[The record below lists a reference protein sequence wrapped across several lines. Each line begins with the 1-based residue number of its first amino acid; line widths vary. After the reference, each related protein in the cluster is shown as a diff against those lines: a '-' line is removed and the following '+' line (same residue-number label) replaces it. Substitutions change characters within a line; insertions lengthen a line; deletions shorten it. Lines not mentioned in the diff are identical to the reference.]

1 MKKIFFCISL
11 SILSINLIFSQD
23 TPLRGP
29 LNQPSNG
36 VIDGV
41 VLKEELPTRSTVP
54 YQSVRAADYVWSKRL
69 YSRIDARE
77 KMNQQLFLPFD
88 SFDGSTEDIGASYRP
103 IKPEDVDDYSW
114 NKDQSRWSL
123 WTIIFR
129 HVLLGDLTVYKV
141 ASDAYP
147 ALEDGYSLKY
157 PIAQKPNLNRSD
169 YFNDQ
174 LYRKEINNII
184 STNGVGDDL
193 KFARVS
199 DEYDTIVITKTD
211 QTISV
216 FVDSCLRS
224 DPDYEI
230 LKGIDPKKLAAWW
243 DATNKNSI
251 VKKDSKIMYIAS
263 NSIFGYNIKEDWF
276 FDKQRSILDRR
287 IISIAPLARYTVDP
301 GENTVERGDLL
312 VYDKEGKSFVYNKE
326 EAGFVEYTDSYEER
340 ELFWLYFPELRNVI
354 VNYFVYND
362 KSDAQL
368 MSFDDLFWKRQFN
381 AQIYK
386 TSDKFDREIEDY
398 KYGVDAL
405 YEAERIKDEIRKWEL
420 DVWNY

>member
-1 MKKIFFCISL
+1 MKKIFFCASFFFLIA
-11 SILSINLIFSQD
+11 NLFFCQD

-29 LNQPSNG
+29 FNQPSNG

-41 VLKEELPTRSTVP
+41 VLKEELPTRLTVP

-77 KMNQQLFLPFD
+77 KMNQPLFLPFD
-88 SFDGSTEDIGASYRP
+88 SFDGTTDGSFY
-103 IKPEDVDDYSW
+103 KPTKIQEVDDYSW

-174 LYRKEINNII
+174 SYRKEINGII
-184 STNGVGDDL
+184 SSNGVGEYLRLPMASEPLDTFDVIKTNQAAQEYIDSMVL
-193 KFARVS
+193 SNSDYALLSGLDKDKFKFWWEAANANS
-199 DEYDTIVITKTD
+199 I
-211 QTISV
+211 
-216 FVDSCLRS
+216 LR
-224 DPDYEI
+224 
-230 LKGIDPKKLAAWW
+230 KDPKIL
-243 DATNKNSI
+243 
-251 VKKDSKIMYIAS
+251 YLAS

-276 FDKQRSILDRR
+276 FDKQRSLLDRR
-287 IISIAPLARYTVDP
+287 IISIAPLARYTIDP
-301 GENTVERGDLL
+301 NLEIPERGNLL
-312 VYDKEGKSFVYNKE
+312 VYDKEGKAFIYDNG
-326 EAGFVEYTDSYEER
+326 GFIEYTDNYEER
-340 ELFWLYFPELRNVI
+340 EVFWLYFPELRNVI

-362 KSDAQL
+362 KSDAQW

-405 YEAERIKDEIRKWEL
+405 YEAERIKDEVRKWEI

>member
-1 MKKIFFCISL
+1 MKKIFFCASL
-11 SILSINLIFSQD
+11 FFLTINLIFCQD

-29 LNQPSNG
+29 FNQPSNG

-77 KMNQQLFLPFD
+77 KINQQLFLPFD
-88 SFDGSTEDIGASYRP
+88 SFDGTTDGSFY
-103 IKPEDVDDYSW
+103 KPTIVEEVDDYSW

-174 LYRKEINNII
+174 LYRKEINNLI
-184 STNGVGDDL
+184 STNGEGDDL
-193 KFARVS
+193 KFARES
-199 DEYDTIVITKTD
+199 DTDDTIVITKTN

-224 DPDYEI
+224 DPDYES

-243 DATNKNSI
+243 EATPVLGSI
-251 VKKDSKIMYIAS
+251 VKKDNKIMYIAS

-276 FDKQRSILDRR
+276 FDKQRSVLDRR
-287 IISIAPLARYTVDP
+287 IISIAPLARFTVDLE
-301 GENTVERGDLL
+301 ENTVERGDLL
-312 VYDKEGKSFVYNKE
+312 VYDKEGKSFVYSKE
-326 EAGFVEYTDSYEER
+326 ETGFVEYTDTYEER

-362 KSDAQL
+362 KSDAQW
-368 MSFDDLFWKRQFN
+368 MSFDDLFWKRQFS

-386 TSDKFDREIEDY
+386 TTDKFDRDIEDY

-405 YEAERIKDEIRKWEL
+405 YEAERIKDEIRKWEI

>member
-1 MKKIFFCISL
+1 MKKIFFCASFFFLIA
-11 SILSINLIFSQD
+11 NLFFCQD

-29 LNQPSNG
+29 FNQPSNG

-41 VLKEELPTRSTVP
+41 VLKEELPTRLTVP

-77 KMNQQLFLPFD
+77 KMNQPLFLPFD
-88 SFDGSTEDIGASYRP
+88 SFDGTTDGSFY
-103 IKPEDVDDYSW
+103 KPTKIQEVDDYSW

-174 LYRKEINNII
+174 SYRKEINGII
-184 STNGVGDDL
+184 SSNGVGEYLRLPMASEPLDTFDVIKTNQAAQEYIDSMVL
-193 KFARVS
+193 SNSDYALLSGLDKDKF
-199 DEYDTIVITKTD
+199 K
-211 QTISV
+211 
-216 FVDSCLRS
+216 F
-224 DPDYEI
+224 
-230 LKGIDPKKLAAWW
+230 WW
-243 DATNKNSI
+243 DAANANSI
-251 VKKDSKIMYIAS
+251 LRKDPKILYLAS

-276 FDKQRSILDRR
+276 FDKQRSLLDRR
-287 IISIAPLARYTVDP
+287 IISIAPLARYTIDP
-301 GENTVERGDLL
+301 NLEIPERGNLL
-312 VYDKEGKSFVYNKE
+312 VYDKEGKAFIYDNG
-326 EAGFVEYTDSYEER
+326 GFVEYTVNYVER
-340 ELFWLYFPELRNVI
+340 EVFWLYFPELRNVI

-362 KSDAQL
+362 KSDAQW

-405 YEAERIKDEIRKWEL
+405 YEAERIKDEVRKWEI

>member
-1 MKKIFFCISL
+1 MKKIFLCF
-11 SILSINLIFSQD
+11 SIFFLSINLFFCQD
-23 TPLRGP
+23 IPLRGP
-29 LNQPSNG
+29 FNQPSNG

-41 VLKEELPTRSTVP
+41 VIKEELPTRSIVP
-54 YQSVRAADYVWSKRL
+54 YQSVRAADYVWSRRL

-77 KMNQQLFLPFD
+77 KMNQILFLPFD
-88 SFDGSTEDIGASYRP
+88 SFDGTTDGSFY
-103 IKPEDVDDYSW
+103 KPTKMEEVDDYSW

-157 PIAQKPNLNRSD
+157 PIIQKPNLNRSD
-169 YFNDQ
+169 YFNDPS
-174 LYRKEINNII
+174 YRKEINGII
-184 STNGVGDDL
+184 SSNGVGEYL
-193 KFARVS
+193 RLPKVS
-199 DEYDTIVITKTD
+199 DPLDTFDIIKTNQAAQEYI
-211 QTISV
+211 
-216 FVDSCLRS
+216 DSMVLS
-224 DPDYEI
+224 DSDYA
-230 LKGIDPKKLAAWW
+230 LLTGLDKDKFKFWW
-243 DATNKNSI
+243 DAANPSSI
-251 VKKDSKIMYIAS
+251 LRKDPKILYLAS

-276 FDKQRSILDRR
+276 FDKQRSLLDRR
-287 IISIAPLARYTVDP
+287 IISIAPLARYSVDL
-301 GENTVERGDLL
+301 TSDLSERGDLL
-312 VYDKEGKSFVYNKE
+312 VYNKEGKSFKYENGE
-326 EAGFVEYTDSYEER
+326 FIEYTDNYEER
-340 ELFWLYFPELRNVI
+340 EVFWLYFPELRNVI

-362 KSDAQL
+362 KSDAQW

-386 TSDKFDREIEDY
+386 SSDKFDREIEDY

>member
-1 MKKIFFCISL
+1 MKKIFLCF
-11 SILSINLIFSQD
+11 SIFFLSINFFFCQD
-23 TPLRGP
+23 IPLRGP
-29 LNQPSNG
+29 FNQPSNG

-41 VLKEELPTRSTVP
+41 VIKEELPTRSIVP
-54 YQSVRAADYVWSKRL
+54 YQSVRAADYVWSRRL

-77 KMNQQLFLPFD
+77 KMNQILFLPFD
-88 SFDGSTEDIGASYRP
+88 SFDGTTDGSFY
-103 IKPEDVDDYSW
+103 KPTKMEEVDDYSW

-157 PIAQKPNLNRSD
+157 PIIQKPNLNRSD
-169 YFNDQ
+169 YFNDPS
-174 LYRKEINNII
+174 YRKEINGII
-184 STNGVGDDL
+184 SSNGVGEYL
-193 KFARVS
+193 RLPKVS
-199 DEYDTIVITKTD
+199 DPLDTFDIIKTNQAAQEYI
-211 QTISV
+211 
-216 FVDSCLRS
+216 DSMVLS
-224 DPDYEI
+224 DSDYA
-230 LKGIDPKKLAAWW
+230 LLSGLDKDKFKFWW
-243 DATNKNSI
+243 DAANPSSI
-251 VKKDSKIMYIAS
+251 LRKDPKILYLAS

-276 FDKQRSILDRR
+276 FDKQRSLLDRR
-287 IISIAPLARYTVDP
+287 IISIAPLARYSVDL
-301 GENTVERGDLL
+301 TSDLSERGDLL
-312 VYDKEGKSFVYNKE
+312 VYNKEGKSFKYENGE
-326 EAGFVEYTDSYEER
+326 FIEYTDNYEER
-340 ELFWLYFPELRNVI
+340 EVFWLYFPELRNVM

-362 KSDAQL
+362 KSDAQW

-386 TSDKFDREIEDY
+386 SSDKFDREIEDY

-405 YEAERIKDEIRKWEL
+405 YEAERLKDEIRKWEI

>member
-1 MKKIFFCISL
+1 MKKIFFCASL
-11 SILSINLIFSQD
+11 FFLTINLIFCQD

-29 LNQPSNG
+29 FNQPSNG

-77 KMNQQLFLPFD
+77 KINQQLFLPFD
-88 SFDGSTEDIGASYRP
+88 SFDGTTDGSFY
-103 IKPEDVDDYSW
+103 KPTIVEEVDDYSW

-174 LYRKEINNII
+174 LYRKEINNLI
-184 STNGVGDDL
+184 STNGEGDDL
-193 KFARVS
+193 KFARES
-199 DEYDTIVITKTD
+199 DTDDTIVITKTN

-224 DPDYEI
+224 DPDYES

-243 DATNKNSI
+243 EATPVLGSI
-251 VKKDSKIMYIAS
+251 VKKDNKIMYIAS

-276 FDKQRSILDRR
+276 FDKQRSVLDRR
-287 IISIAPLARYTVDP
+287 IISIAPLARFTVDLE
-301 GENTVERGDLL
+301 ENTVERGDLL
-312 VYDKEGKSFVYNKE
+312 VYDKEGKSFVYSKE
-326 EAGFVEYTDSYEER
+326 ETGFVEYTDTYEER

-362 KSDAQL
+362 KSDAQW
-368 MSFDDLFWKRQFN
+368 MSFDDLFWKRQFS

-386 TSDKFDREIEDY
+386 TTDKFDRDIEDY

-405 YEAERIKDEIRKWEL
+405 YEAERIKDEVRKWEI

>member
-1 MKKIFFCISL
+1 MKKIFFCASFFFLIA
-11 SILSINLIFSQD
+11 NLFFCQD

-29 LNQPSNG
+29 FNQPSNG

-41 VLKEELPTRSTVP
+41 VLKEELPTRLTVP

-77 KMNQQLFLPFD
+77 KMNQLLFLPFD
-88 SFDGSTEDIGASYRP
+88 SFDGTTDGSFY
-103 IKPEDVDDYSW
+103 KPTKIQEVDDYSW

-174 LYRKEINNII
+174 SYRKEINGII
-184 STNGVGDDL
+184 SSNGVGEYLRLPMASEPLDTFDVIKTNQTAQEYIDSMVL
-193 KFARVS
+193 SDSDYALLSGLDKDKF
-199 DEYDTIVITKTD
+199 K
-211 QTISV
+211 
-216 FVDSCLRS
+216 F
-224 DPDYEI
+224 
-230 LKGIDPKKLAAWW
+230 WW
-243 DATNKNSI
+243 DAANPSSI
-251 VKKDSKIMYIAS
+251 LRKDPKILYLAS

-276 FDKQRSILDRR
+276 FDKQRSLLDRR
-287 IISIAPLARYTVDP
+287 IISIAPLARYSVDL
-301 GENTVERGDLL
+301 TSDLSERGDLL
-312 VYDKEGKSFVYNKE
+312 VYNKEGKSFKYENGE
-326 EAGFVEYTDSYEER
+326 FIEYTDNYEER
-340 ELFWLYFPELRNVI
+340 EVFWLYFPELRNVI
-354 VNYFVYND
+354 VNYFVYNE
-362 KSDAQL
+362 KSDAQW

-386 TSDKFDREIEDY
+386 SSDKFDREIEDY

-405 YEAERIKDEIRKWEL
+405 YEAERIKDEVRKWEI

>member
-1 MKKIFFCISL
+1 MKKIFLCF
-11 SILSINLIFSQD
+11 SIFFLSINLFFCQD
-23 TPLRGP
+23 IPLRGP
-29 LNQPSNG
+29 FNQPSNG

-41 VLKEELPTRSTVP
+41 VIKEELPTRSIVP
-54 YQSVRAADYVWSKRL
+54 YQSVRAADYVWSRRL

-77 KMNQQLFLPFD
+77 KMNQILFLPFD
-88 SFDGSTEDIGASYRP
+88 SFDGTTDGSFY
-103 IKPEDVDDYSW
+103 KPTKMEEVDDYSW

-157 PIAQKPNLNRSD
+157 PIIQKPNLNRSD
-169 YFNDQ
+169 YFNDPS
-174 LYRKEINNII
+174 YRKEINGII
-184 STNGVGDDL
+184 SSNGVGEYLRLPMASEPLDTFDVIKTNQTAQEYIDSMVL
-193 KFARVS
+193 SDSDYALLSGLDKDKF
-199 DEYDTIVITKTD
+199 K
-211 QTISV
+211 
-216 FVDSCLRS
+216 F
-224 DPDYEI
+224 
-230 LKGIDPKKLAAWW
+230 WW
-243 DATNKNSI
+243 DAANPSSI
-251 VKKDSKIMYIAS
+251 LRKDPKILYLAS

-276 FDKQRSILDRR
+276 FDKQRSLLDRR
-287 IISIAPLARYTVDP
+287 IISIAPLARYSVDL
-301 GENTVERGDLL
+301 TSDLSERGDLL
-312 VYDKEGKSFVYNKE
+312 VYNKEGKSFKYENGE
-326 EAGFVEYTDSYEER
+326 FIEYTDNYEER
-340 ELFWLYFPELRNVI
+340 EVFWLYFPELRNVM

-362 KSDAQL
+362 KSDAQW

-386 TSDKFDREIEDY
+386 SSDKFDREIEDY

-405 YEAERIKDEIRKWEL
+405 YEAERLKDEIRKWEI

>member
-1 MKKIFFCISL
+1 MKKIFFCASFFFLIA
-11 SILSINLIFSQD
+11 NLFFCQD

-29 LNQPSNG
+29 FNQPSNG

-41 VLKEELPTRSTVP
+41 VLKEELPTRLTVP

-77 KMNQQLFLPFD
+77 KMNQPLFLPFD
-88 SFDGSTEDIGASYRP
+88 SFDGTTDGSFY
-103 IKPEDVDDYSW
+103 KPTKIQEVDDYSW

-174 LYRKEINNII
+174 SYRKEINGII
-184 STNGVGDDL
+184 SSNGVGEYLRLPMASEPLDTFDVIKTNQTAQEYIDSMVL
-193 KFARVS
+193 SDSDYALLSGLDKDKF
-199 DEYDTIVITKTD
+199 K
-211 QTISV
+211 
-216 FVDSCLRS
+216 F
-224 DPDYEI
+224 
-230 LKGIDPKKLAAWW
+230 WW
-243 DATNKNSI
+243 DAANPSSI
-251 VKKDSKIMYIAS
+251 LRKDPKILYLAS

-276 FDKQRSILDRR
+276 FDKQRSLLDRR
-287 IISIAPLARYTVDP
+287 IISIAPLARYSVDL
-301 GENTVERGDLL
+301 TSDLSERGDLL
-312 VYDKEGKSFVYNKE
+312 VYNKEGKSFKYENGE
-326 EAGFVEYTDSYEER
+326 FIEYTDNYEER
-340 ELFWLYFPELRNVI
+340 EVFWLYFPELRNVI

-362 KSDAQL
+362 KSDAQW

-386 TSDKFDREIEDY
+386 SSDKFDREIEDY

-405 YEAERIKDEIRKWEL
+405 YEAERLKDEIRKWEI

>member
-1 MKKIFFCISL
+1 MKKIFLCF
-11 SILSINLIFSQD
+11 SIFFLSINLFFCQD
-23 TPLRGP
+23 IPLRGP
-29 LNQPSNG
+29 FNQPSNG

-41 VLKEELPTRSTVP
+41 VIKEELPTRSIVP
-54 YQSVRAADYVWSKRL
+54 YQSVRAADYVWSRRL

-77 KMNQQLFLPFD
+77 KMNQILFLPFD
-88 SFDGSTEDIGASYRP
+88 SFDGTTDGSFY
-103 IKPEDVDDYSW
+103 KPTKMEDVDDYSW

-157 PIAQKPNLNRSD
+157 PIIQKPNLNRSD
-169 YFNDQ
+169 YFNDPS
-174 LYRKEINNII
+174 YRKEINGII
-184 STNGVGDDL
+184 SSNGVGEYL
-193 KFARVS
+193 KLPMASEPLDTFDVIKTNQTAQEYIDSMVLS
-199 DEYDTIVITKTD
+199 D
-211 QTISV
+211 
-216 FVDSCLRS
+216 S
-224 DPDYEI
+224 DYALLSGLD
-230 LKGIDPKKLAAWW
+230 KDKFKFWW
-243 DATNKNSI
+243 DAANPSSI
-251 VKKDSKIMYIAS
+251 LRKDPKILYLAS

-276 FDKQRSILDRR
+276 FDKQRSLLDRR
-287 IISIAPLARYTVDP
+287 IISIAPLVRYSVDLTS
-301 GENTVERGDLL
+301 NLSERGDLL
-312 VYDKEGKSFVYNKE
+312 VYNKEGKSFKYENGE
-326 EAGFVEYTDSYEER
+326 FIEYTDNYEER
-340 ELFWLYFPELRNVI
+340 EVFWLYFPELRNVI

-362 KSDAQL
+362 KSDAQW

-386 TSDKFDREIEDY
+386 SSDKFDREIEDY

-405 YEAERIKDEIRKWEL
+405 YEAERIKDEVRKWEI

>member
-1 MKKIFFCISL
+1 MKKIFFCASFFFLIA
-11 SILSINLIFSQD
+11 NLFFCQD

-29 LNQPSNG
+29 SNQPSNG

-41 VLKEELPTRSTVP
+41 VLKEELPTRLTVP

-77 KMNQQLFLPFD
+77 KMNQPLFLPFD
-88 SFDGSTEDIGASYRP
+88 SFDGTTDGSFY
-103 IKPEDVDDYSW
+103 KPTKIQEVDDYSW

-174 LYRKEINNII
+174 SYRKEINGII
-184 STNGVGDDL
+184 SSNGVGEYLRLPMASEPLDTFDVIKTNQAAQEYIDSMVL
-193 KFARVS
+193 SNSDYALLSGLDKDKF
-199 DEYDTIVITKTD
+199 K
-211 QTISV
+211 
-216 FVDSCLRS
+216 F
-224 DPDYEI
+224 
-230 LKGIDPKKLAAWW
+230 WW
-243 DATNKNSI
+243 DAANANSI
-251 VKKDSKIMYIAS
+251 LRKDPKILYLAS

-276 FDKQRSILDRR
+276 FDKQRSLLDRR
-287 IISIAPLARYTVDP
+287 IISIAPLARYTIDP
-301 GENTVERGDLL
+301 NLEIPERGNLL
-312 VYDKEGKSFVYNKE
+312 VYDKEGKAFIYDNG
-326 EAGFVEYTDSYEER
+326 GFIEYTDNYEER
-340 ELFWLYFPELRNVI
+340 EVFWLYFPELRNVI

-362 KSDAQL
+362 KSDAQW

-405 YEAERIKDEIRKWEL
+405 YEAERIKDEVRKWEI

>member
-1 MKKIFFCISL
+1 MKKIFLCF
-11 SILSINLIFSQD
+11 SIFFLSINLFFCQD
-23 TPLRGP
+23 IPLRGP
-29 LNQPSNG
+29 FNQPSNG

-41 VLKEELPTRSTVP
+41 VIKEELPTRSIVP
-54 YQSVRAADYVWSKRL
+54 YQSVRAADYVWSRRL

-77 KMNQQLFLPFD
+77 KMNQILFLPFD
-88 SFDGSTEDIGASYRP
+88 SFDGTTDGSFY
-103 IKPEDVDDYSW
+103 KPTKMEEVDDYSW

-157 PIAQKPNLNRSD
+157 PIIQKPNLNRSD
-169 YFNDQ
+169 YFNDPS
-174 LYRKEINNII
+174 YRKEINGII
-184 STNGVGDDL
+184 SSNGVGEYL
-193 KFARVS
+193 RLPKVS
-199 DEYDTIVITKTD
+199 DPLDTFDIIKTNQAAQEYI
-211 QTISV
+211 
-216 FVDSCLRS
+216 DSMVLS
-224 DPDYEI
+224 DSDYA
-230 LKGIDPKKLAAWW
+230 LLTGLDKDKFKFWW
-243 DATNKNSI
+243 DAANPSSI
-251 VKKDSKIMYIAS
+251 LRKDPKILYLAS

-276 FDKQRSILDRR
+276 FDKQRSLLDRR
-287 IISIAPLARYTVDP
+287 IISIAPLARYSVDL
-301 GENTVERGDLL
+301 TSDLSERGDLL
-312 VYDKEGKSFVYNKE
+312 VYNKEGKSFKYENGE
-326 EAGFVEYTDSYEER
+326 FIEYTDNYEER
-340 ELFWLYFPELRNVI
+340 EVFWLYFPELRNVM

-362 KSDAQL
+362 KSDAQW

-405 YEAERIKDEIRKWEL
+405 YEAERIKDEIRKWEI

>member
-1 MKKIFFCISL
+1 MKKIFLCF
-11 SILSINLIFSQD
+11 SIFFLSINLFFCQD
-23 TPLRGP
+23 IPLRGP
-29 LNQPSNG
+29 FNQPSNG

-41 VLKEELPTRSTVP
+41 VIKEELPTRSIVP
-54 YQSVRAADYVWSKRL
+54 YQSVRAADYVWSRRL

-77 KMNQQLFLPFD
+77 KMNQILFLPFD
-88 SFDGSTEDIGASYRP
+88 SFDGTTDGSFY
-103 IKPEDVDDYSW
+103 KPTKMEEVDDYSW

-169 YFNDQ
+169 YFNDPS
-174 LYRKEINNII
+174 YRKEINGII
-184 STNGVGDDL
+184 SSNGVGEYL
-193 KFARVS
+193 KLPKASEPLDTFDVIKTNQTAQEYIDSMVLS
-199 DEYDTIVITKTD
+199 D
-211 QTISV
+211 
-216 FVDSCLRS
+216 S
-224 DPDYEI
+224 DYALLSGLD
-230 LKGIDPKKLAAWW
+230 KDKFKFWW
-243 DATNKNSI
+243 DAANPSSI
-251 VKKDSKIMYIAS
+251 LRKDPKILYLAS

-276 FDKQRSILDRR
+276 FDKQRSLLDRR
-287 IISIAPLARYTVDP
+287 IISIAPLARYSVDL
-301 GENTVERGDLL
+301 TSDLSERGDLL
-312 VYDKEGKSFVYNKE
+312 VYNKEGKSFKYENGE
-326 EAGFVEYTDSYEER
+326 FIEYTDNYEER
-340 ELFWLYFPELRNVI
+340 EVFWLYFPELRNVI

-362 KSDAQL
+362 KSDAQW

-386 TSDKFDREIEDY
+386 SSDKFDREIEDY

-405 YEAERIKDEIRKWEL
+405 YEAERLKDEIRKWEI

>member
-1 MKKIFFCISL
+1 MKKIFFCASFFFLIA
-11 SILSINLIFSQD
+11 NLFFCQD

-29 LNQPSNG
+29 FNQPSNG

-41 VLKEELPTRSTVP
+41 VLKEELPTRLTVP

-77 KMNQQLFLPFD
+77 KMNQPLFLPFD
-88 SFDGSTEDIGASYRP
+88 SFDGTTDGSFY
-103 IKPEDVDDYSW
+103 KPTKIQEVDDYSW

-174 LYRKEINNII
+174 SYRKEINGII
-184 STNGVGDDL
+184 SSNGVGEYLRLPMASEPLDTFDVIKTNQAAQEYIDSMVL
-193 KFARVS
+193 SNSDYALLSGLDKDKF
-199 DEYDTIVITKTD
+199 K
-211 QTISV
+211 
-216 FVDSCLRS
+216 F
-224 DPDYEI
+224 
-230 LKGIDPKKLAAWW
+230 WW
-243 DATNKNSI
+243 DAANANSI
-251 VKKDSKIMYIAS
+251 LRKDPKILYLAS

-276 FDKQRSILDRR
+276 FDKQRSLLDRR
-287 IISIAPLARYTVDP
+287 IISIAPLARYTIDP
-301 GENTVERGDLL
+301 NLEIPERGNLL
-312 VYDKEGKSFVYNKE
+312 VYDKEGKAFIYDNG
-326 EAGFVEYTDSYEER
+326 GFIEYTDNYEER
-340 ELFWLYFPELRNVI
+340 EVFWLYFPELRNVI

-362 KSDAQL
+362 KSDAQW
-368 MSFDDLFWKRQFN
+368 MSFDDLFWKRQFS

-386 TSDKFDREIEDY
+386 TTDKFDRDIEDY

-405 YEAERIKDEIRKWEL
+405 YEAERIKDEIRKWEI

>member
-1 MKKIFFCISL
+1 MKKIFFCASL
-11 SILSINLIFSQD
+11 FFLTINLIFCQD

-29 LNQPSNG
+29 FNQPSNG

-77 KMNQQLFLPFD
+77 KINQQLFLPFD
-88 SFDGSTEDIGASYRP
+88 SFDGTTDGSFY
-103 IKPEDVDDYSW
+103 KPTKVEEVDDYSW

-169 YFNDQ
+169 YFNDK
-174 LYRKEINNII
+174 LYRKEVNGII
-184 STNGVGDDL
+184 SSNGVGEYIRL
-193 KFARVS
+193 PRVS
-199 DEYDTIVITKTD
+199 DPTDTFDVIKTN
-211 QTISV
+211 QTPQVYI
-216 FVDSCLRS
+216 DSMILADS
-224 DPDYEI
+224 DYALLSGLD
-230 LKGIDPKKLAAWW
+230 KDKFKSWW
-243 DATNKNSI
+243 DAANANSI
-251 VKKDSKIMYIAS
+251 LRKDPKILYLAS

-276 FDKQRSILDRR
+276 FDKQRSLIDRR
-287 IISIAPLARYTVDP
+287 IISIAPLARYTVDL
-301 GENTVERGDLL
+301 TSDLTERGDLL
-312 VYDKEGKSFVYNKE
+312 VYDKEGKAFIYDNG
-326 EAGFVEYTDSYEER
+326 GFDEYTDNYEER
-340 ELFWLYFPELRNVI
+340 EVFWLYFPELRNVI

-362 KSDAQL
+362 KSDAQW

-405 YEAERIKDEIRKWEL
+405 YEAEKIKEDIRKWEH
-420 DVWNY
+420 DVWNF

>member
-1 MKKIFFCISL
+1 MKKIFLCF
-11 SILSINLIFSQD
+11 SIFFLSINLFFCQD
-23 TPLRGP
+23 IPLRGP
-29 LNQPSNG
+29 FNQPSNG

-41 VLKEELPTRSTVP
+41 VIKEELPTRSIVP
-54 YQSVRAADYVWSKRL
+54 YQSVRAADYVWSRRL

-77 KMNQQLFLPFD
+77 KMNQILFLPFD
-88 SFDGSTEDIGASYRP
+88 SFDGTTDGSFY
-103 IKPEDVDDYSW
+103 KPTKMEEVDDYSW

-157 PIAQKPNLNRSD
+157 PIIQKPNLNRSD
-169 YFNDQ
+169 YFNDPS
-174 LYRKEINNII
+174 YRKEINGII
-184 STNGVGDDL
+184 SSNGVGEYL
-193 KFARVS
+193 RLPKVS
-199 DEYDTIVITKTD
+199 DPLDTFDIIKTNQAAQEYI
-211 QTISV
+211 
-216 FVDSCLRS
+216 DSMVLS
-224 DPDYEI
+224 DSDYA
-230 LKGIDPKKLAAWW
+230 LLSGLDKDKFKFWW
-243 DATNKNSI
+243 DAANPSSI
-251 VKKDSKIMYIAS
+251 LRKDPKILYLAS

-276 FDKQRSILDRR
+276 FDKQRSLLDRR
-287 IISIAPLARYTVDP
+287 IISIAPLARYSVDL
-301 GENTVERGDLL
+301 TSDLSERGDLL
-312 VYDKEGKSFVYNKE
+312 VYNKEGKSFKYENGE
-326 EAGFVEYTDSYEER
+326 FIEYTDNYEER
-340 ELFWLYFPELRNVI
+340 EVFWLYFPELRNVI

-362 KSDAQL
+362 KSDAQW

-386 TSDKFDREIEDY
+386 SSDKFDREIEDY

-405 YEAERIKDEIRKWEL
+405 YEAERLKDEIRKWEI

>member
-1 MKKIFFCISL
+1 MKKIFLCF
-11 SILSINLIFSQD
+11 SIFFLSINLFFCQD
-23 TPLRGP
+23 IPLRGP
-29 LNQPSNG
+29 FNQPSNG

-41 VLKEELPTRSTVP
+41 VIKEELPTRSIVP
-54 YQSVRAADYVWSKRL
+54 YQSVRAADYVWSRRL

-77 KMNQQLFLPFD
+77 KMNQILFLPFD
-88 SFDGSTEDIGASYRP
+88 SFDGTTDGSFY
-103 IKPEDVDDYSW
+103 KPTKMEEVDDYSW

-157 PIAQKPNLNRSD
+157 PIIQKPNLNRSD
-169 YFNDQ
+169 YFNDPS
-174 LYRKEINNII
+174 YRKEINGII
-184 STNGVGDDL
+184 SSNGVGEYL
-193 KFARVS
+193 RLPKVS
-199 DEYDTIVITKTD
+199 DPLDTFDIIKTNQAAQEYI
-211 QTISV
+211 
-216 FVDSCLRS
+216 DSMVLS
-224 DPDYEI
+224 DSDYA
-230 LKGIDPKKLAAWW
+230 LLTGLDKDKFKFWW
-243 DATNKNSI
+243 DAANPSSI
-251 VKKDSKIMYIAS
+251 LRKDPKILYLAS

-276 FDKQRSILDRR
+276 FDKQRSLLDRR
-287 IISIAPLARYTVDP
+287 IISIAPLARYSVDL
-301 GENTVERGDLL
+301 TSDLSERGDLL
-312 VYDKEGKSFVYNKE
+312 VYNKEGKSFKYENGE
-326 EAGFVEYTDSYEER
+326 FIEYTDNYEER
-340 ELFWLYFPELRNVI
+340 EVFWLYFPELRNVM

-362 KSDAQL
+362 KSDAQW

-386 TSDKFDREIEDY
+386 SSDKFDREIEDY

-405 YEAERIKDEIRKWEL
+405 YEAERLKDEIRKWEI

>member
-1 MKKIFFCISL
+1 MKKIFLCF
-11 SILSINLIFSQD
+11 SIFFLSINLFFCQD
-23 TPLRGP
+23 IPLRGP
-29 LNQPSNG
+29 FNQPSNG

-41 VLKEELPTRSTVP
+41 VIKEELPTRSIVP
-54 YQSVRAADYVWSKRL
+54 YQSVRAADYVWSRRL

-77 KMNQQLFLPFD
+77 KMNQILFLPFD
-88 SFDGSTEDIGASYRP
+88 SFDGTTDGSFY
-103 IKPEDVDDYSW
+103 KPTKMEEVDDYSW

-157 PIAQKPNLNRSD
+157 PIIQKPNLNRSD
-169 YFNDQ
+169 YFNDPS
-174 LYRKEINNII
+174 YRKEINGII
-184 STNGVGDDL
+184 SSNGVGEYL
-193 KFARVS
+193 RLPKVS
-199 DEYDTIVITKTD
+199 DPLDTFDIIKTNQAAQEYI
-211 QTISV
+211 
-216 FVDSCLRS
+216 DSMVLS
-224 DPDYEI
+224 DSDYA
-230 LKGIDPKKLAAWW
+230 LLSGLDKDKFKFWW
-243 DATNKNSI
+243 DAANPSSI
-251 VKKDSKIMYIAS
+251 LRKDPKILYLAS

-276 FDKQRSILDRR
+276 FDKQRSLLDRR
-287 IISIAPLARYTVDP
+287 IISIAPLARYSVDL
-301 GENTVERGDLL
+301 TSDLSERGDLL
-312 VYDKEGKSFVYNKE
+312 VYNKEGKSFKYENGE
-326 EAGFVEYTDSYEER
+326 FIEYTDNYEER
-340 ELFWLYFPELRNVI
+340 EVFWLYFPELRNVM

-362 KSDAQL
+362 KSDAQW

-386 TSDKFDREIEDY
+386 SSDKFDREIEDY

-405 YEAERIKDEIRKWEL
+405 YEAERLKDEIRKWEI

>member
-1 MKKIFFCISL
+1 MKKIFLCF
-11 SILSINLIFSQD
+11 SIFFLSINLFFCQD
-23 TPLRGP
+23 IPLRGP
-29 LNQPSNG
+29 FNQPSNG

-41 VLKEELPTRSTVP
+41 VIKEELPTRSIVP
-54 YQSVRAADYVWSKRL
+54 YQSVRAADYVWSRRL

-77 KMNQQLFLPFD
+77 KMNQILFLPFD
-88 SFDGSTEDIGASYRP
+88 SFDGTTDGSFY
-103 IKPEDVDDYSW
+103 KPTKMEEVDDYSW

-157 PIAQKPNLNRSD
+157 PIIQKPNLNRSD
-169 YFNDQ
+169 YFNDPS
-174 LYRKEINNII
+174 YRKEINGII
-184 STNGVGDDL
+184 SSNGVGEYL
-193 KFARVS
+193 KLPKASEPLDTFDVIKTNQTAQEYIDSMVLS
-199 DEYDTIVITKTD
+199 D
-211 QTISV
+211 
-216 FVDSCLRS
+216 S
-224 DPDYEI
+224 DYALLSGLD
-230 LKGIDPKKLAAWW
+230 KDKFKFWW
-243 DATNKNSI
+243 DAANPSSI
-251 VKKDSKIMYIAS
+251 LRKDPKILYLAS

-276 FDKQRSILDRR
+276 FDKQRSLLDRR
-287 IISIAPLARYTVDP
+287 IISIAPLARYSVDL
-301 GENTVERGDLL
+301 TSDLSERGDLL
-312 VYDKEGKSFVYNKE
+312 VYNKEGKSFKYENGE
-326 EAGFVEYTDSYEER
+326 FIEYTDNYEER
-340 ELFWLYFPELRNVI
+340 EVFWLYFPELRNVI

-362 KSDAQL
+362 KSDAQW

-386 TSDKFDREIEDY
+386 SSDKFDREIEDY

-405 YEAERIKDEIRKWEL
+405 YEAERLKDEIRKWEI

>member
-1 MKKIFFCISL
+1 MKKIFFCASFFFLIA
-11 SILSINLIFSQD
+11 NLFFCQD

-29 LNQPSNG
+29 FNQPSNG

-41 VLKEELPTRSTVP
+41 VLKEELPTRLTVP

-77 KMNQQLFLPFD
+77 KMNQPLFLPFD
-88 SFDGSTEDIGASYRP
+88 SFDGTTDGSFY
-103 IKPEDVDDYSW
+103 KPTKIQEVDDYSW

-174 LYRKEINNII
+174 SYRKEINGII
-184 STNGVGDDL
+184 SSNGVGEYLRLPMASEPLDTFDVIKTNQAAQEYIDSMVL
-193 KFARVS
+193 SNSDYALLSGLDKDKF
-199 DEYDTIVITKTD
+199 K
-211 QTISV
+211 
-216 FVDSCLRS
+216 F
-224 DPDYEI
+224 
-230 LKGIDPKKLAAWW
+230 WW
-243 DATNKNSI
+243 DAANANSI
-251 VKKDSKIMYIAS
+251 LRKDPKILYLAS

-276 FDKQRSILDRR
+276 FDKQRSLLDRR
-287 IISIAPLARYTVDP
+287 IISIAPLARYTIDP
-301 GENTVERGDLL
+301 NLEIPERGNLL
-312 VYDKEGKSFVYNKE
+312 VYDKEGKAFIYDNG
-326 EAGFVEYTDSYEER
+326 GFIEYTDNYEER
-340 ELFWLYFPELRNVI
+340 EVFWLYFPELRNVI

-362 KSDAQL
+362 KSDAQW

-405 YEAERIKDEIRKWEL
+405 YEAERLKDEIRKWEI

>member
-1 MKKIFFCISL
+1 MKKIFLCF
-11 SILSINLIFSQD
+11 SIFFLSINLFFCQD
-23 TPLRGP
+23 IPLRGP
-29 LNQPSNG
+29 FNQPSNG

-41 VLKEELPTRSTVP
+41 VIKEELPTRSIVP
-54 YQSVRAADYVWSKRL
+54 YQSVRAADYVWSRRL

-77 KMNQQLFLPFD
+77 KMNQILFLPFD
-88 SFDGSTEDIGASYRP
+88 SFDGTTDGSFY
-103 IKPEDVDDYSW
+103 KPTKMEEVDDYSW

-157 PIAQKPNLNRSD
+157 PIIQKPNLNRSD
-169 YFNDQ
+169 YFNDPS
-174 LYRKEINNII
+174 YRKEINGII
-184 STNGVGDDL
+184 SSNGVGEYLRLPMASEPLDTFDVIKTNQTAQEYIDSMVL
-193 KFARVS
+193 SDSDYALLSGLDKDKF
-199 DEYDTIVITKTD
+199 K
-211 QTISV
+211 
-216 FVDSCLRS
+216 F
-224 DPDYEI
+224 
-230 LKGIDPKKLAAWW
+230 WW
-243 DATNKNSI
+243 DAANPSSI
-251 VKKDSKIMYIAS
+251 LRKDPKILYLAS

-276 FDKQRSILDRR
+276 FDKQRSLLDRR
-287 IISIAPLARYTVDP
+287 IISIAPLARYSVDL
-301 GENTVERGDLL
+301 TSDLSERGDLL
-312 VYDKEGKSFVYNKE
+312 VYNKEGKSFKYENGE
-326 EAGFVEYTDSYEER
+326 FIEYTDNFEER
-340 ELFWLYFPELRNVI
+340 EVFWLYFPELRNVI

-362 KSDAQL
+362 KSDAQW

-386 TSDKFDREIEDY
+386 SSDKFDREIEDY

-405 YEAERIKDEIRKWEL
+405 YEAERLKDEIRKWEI

>member
-1 MKKIFFCISL
+1 MKKIFLCF
-11 SILSINLIFSQD
+11 SIFFLSINLFFCQD
-23 TPLRGP
+23 IPLRGP
-29 LNQPSNG
+29 FNQPSNG

-41 VLKEELPTRSTVP
+41 VIKEELPTRSIVP
-54 YQSVRAADYVWSKRL
+54 YQSVRAADYVWSRRL

-77 KMNQQLFLPFD
+77 KMNQILFLPFD
-88 SFDGSTEDIGASYRP
+88 SFDGTTDGSFY
-103 IKPEDVDDYSW
+103 KPTKMEEVDDYSW

-157 PIAQKPNLNRSD
+157 PIIQKPNLNRSD
-169 YFNDQ
+169 YFNDPS
-174 LYRKEINNII
+174 YRKEINGII
-184 STNGVGDDL
+184 SSNGVGEYL
-193 KFARVS
+193 RLPKVS
-199 DEYDTIVITKTD
+199 DPEDTFDIIKTNQAAQEYI
-211 QTISV
+211 
-216 FVDSCLRS
+216 DSMVLS
-224 DPDYEI
+224 DSDYA
-230 LKGIDPKKLAAWW
+230 LLSGLDKDKFKFWW
-243 DATNKNSI
+243 DAANPSSI
-251 VKKDSKIMYIAS
+251 LRKDPKILYLAS

-276 FDKQRSILDRR
+276 FDKQRSLLDRR
-287 IISIAPLARYTVDP
+287 IISIAPLARYSVDL
-301 GENTVERGDLL
+301 TSDLSERGDLL
-312 VYDKEGKSFVYNKE
+312 VYNKEGKSFKYENGE
-326 EAGFVEYTDSYEER
+326 FIEYTDNYEER
-340 ELFWLYFPELRNVI
+340 EVFWLYFPELRNVI

-362 KSDAQL
+362 KSDAQW

-386 TSDKFDREIEDY
+386 SSDKFDREIEDY

-405 YEAERIKDEIRKWEL
+405 YEAERIKDEVRKWEI

>member
-1 MKKIFFCISL
+1 MKKIFLCF
-11 SILSINLIFSQD
+11 SIFFLSINLFFCQD
-23 TPLRGP
+23 IPLRGP
-29 LNQPSNG
+29 FNQPSNG

-41 VLKEELPTRSTVP
+41 VIKEELPTRSIVP
-54 YQSVRAADYVWSKRL
+54 YQSVRAADYVWSRRL

-77 KMNQQLFLPFD
+77 KMNQILFLPFD
-88 SFDGSTEDIGASYRP
+88 SFDGTTDGSFY
-103 IKPEDVDDYSW
+103 KPTKMEEVDDYSW

-157 PIAQKPNLNRSD
+157 PIIQKPNLNRSD
-169 YFNDQ
+169 YFNDPS
-174 LYRKEINNII
+174 YRKEINGII
-184 STNGVGDDL
+184 SSNGVGEYLRLPMASEPLDTFDVIKTNQTAQEYIDSMVL
-193 KFARVS
+193 SDSDYALLSGLDKDKF
-199 DEYDTIVITKTD
+199 K
-211 QTISV
+211 
-216 FVDSCLRS
+216 F
-224 DPDYEI
+224 
-230 LKGIDPKKLAAWW
+230 WW
-243 DATNKNSI
+243 DAANPSSI
-251 VKKDSKIMYIAS
+251 LRKDPKILYLAS

-276 FDKQRSILDRR
+276 FDKQRSLLDRR
-287 IISIAPLARYTVDP
+287 IISIAPLARYSVDL
-301 GENTVERGDLL
+301 TSDLSERGDLL
-312 VYDKEGKSFVYNKE
+312 VYNKEGKSFKYENGE
-326 EAGFVEYTDSYEER
+326 FIEYTDNYEER
-340 ELFWLYFPELRNVI
+340 EVFWLYFPELRNVM

-362 KSDAQL
+362 KSDAQW

-386 TSDKFDREIEDY
+386 SSDKFDREIEDY

-405 YEAERIKDEIRKWEL
+405 YEAERLKDEIRKWEL

>member
-1 MKKIFFCISL
+1 MKKIFLCF
-11 SILSINLIFSQD
+11 SIFFLSINLFFCQD
-23 TPLRGP
+23 IPLRGP
-29 LNQPSNG
+29 FNQPSNG

-41 VLKEELPTRSTVP
+41 VIKEELPTRSIVP
-54 YQSVRAADYVWSKRL
+54 YQSVRAADYVWSRRL

-77 KMNQQLFLPFD
+77 KMNQILFLPFD
-88 SFDGSTEDIGASYRP
+88 SFDGSTDGSFY
-103 IKPEDVDDYSW
+103 KPTKMEEVDDYSW

-157 PIAQKPNLNRSD
+157 PIIQKPNLNRSD
-169 YFNDQ
+169 YFNDPS
-174 LYRKEINNII
+174 YRKEINGII
-184 STNGVGDDL
+184 SSNGVGEYLRLPMASEPLDTFDVIKTNQTAQEYIDSMVL
-193 KFARVS
+193 SDSDYALLSGLDKDKF
-199 DEYDTIVITKTD
+199 K
-211 QTISV
+211 
-216 FVDSCLRS
+216 F
-224 DPDYEI
+224 
-230 LKGIDPKKLAAWW
+230 WW
-243 DATNKNSI
+243 DAANPSSI
-251 VKKDSKIMYIAS
+251 LRKDPKILYLAS

-276 FDKQRSILDRR
+276 FDKQRSLLDRR
-287 IISIAPLARYTVDP
+287 IISIAPLARYSVDL
-301 GENTVERGDLL
+301 TSDLSERGDLL
-312 VYDKEGKSFVYNKE
+312 VYNKEGKSFKYENGE
-326 EAGFVEYTDSYEER
+326 FIEYTDNFEER
-340 ELFWLYFPELRNVI
+340 EVFWLYFPELRNVI

-362 KSDAQL
+362 KSDAQW

-386 TSDKFDREIEDY
+386 SSDKFDREIEDY

-405 YEAERIKDEIRKWEL
+405 YEAERLKDEIRKWEI